1 MSSAKPNKPHHVTCV
16 AQCEVELAQHNSSV
30 TLERHQ
36 HTENESKK
44 MAERQ
49 QIAAKDL
56 ISKRNR
62 TTAPVWQ
69 YFGFVPNADGEPD
82 DLHRPTCKICMQ
94 GVTARDGNTS
104 NLKTHLKTKHPVTYR
119 MVASTNDDS
128 RSKMPTAAV
137 GGQTGIATAFAKCT
151 PYSRDSM
158 KWKTCTAAVTNYLA
172 KGTVSFNTVEKKEF
186 KNMVQN
192 LDPRYE
198 LPGRKYFSKTAVP
211 ALYNRVRED
220 LQTLVSGSEF
230 YSLTT
235 DMWSARNMSPYM
247 SLTFHTITPEWKLET
262 KCLQTSFFPEQHTAE
277 NLAESLKGS
286 LENWNL
292 DEKNLVA
299 ITTDNASNIKAAV
312 ERLDW
317 QWLNC
322 FGHNLNLAVTNSVA
336 AHKSAVD
343 RALGVCH
350 SITTAFSHSWKRQKA
365 LHTKQKEM
373 DLPDHRLITVRTKKI
388 TLLNSLVGMI
398 ALAY

>member
-1 MSSAKPNKPHHVTCV
+1 
-16 AQCEVELAQHNSSV
+16 
-30 TLERHQ
+30 
-36 HTENESKK
+36 
-44 MAERQ
+44 
-49 QIAAKDL
+49 
-56 ISKRNR
+56 
-62 TTAPVWQ
+62 
-69 YFGFVPNADGEPD
+69 
-82 DLHRPTCKICMQ
+82 
-94 GVTARDGNTS
+94 
-104 NLKTHLKTKHPVTYR
+104 
-119 MVASTNDDS
+119 
-128 RSKMPTAAV
+128 
-137 GGQTGIATAFAKCT
+137 
-151 PYSRDSM
+151 
-158 KWKTCTAAVTNYLA
+158 
-172 KGTVSFNTVEKKEF
+172 
-186 KNMVQN
+186 MVQN

-322 FGHNLNLAVTNSVA
+322 FGHNLNLAVTNSVT